1 LKTGLIKSDGT
12 VSLDSDNVVDYLL
25 GRRKIP
31 GLKTASLISDSLLV
45 NRNLRVLNS
54 FEAKSKSFLIND
66 QQHNNMLL
74 QHGSLEGPEHGVYI
88 RNVIKSNSNSH
99 LIEFPD
105 Y

>member
-1 LKTGLIKSDGT
+1 MTES
-12 VSLDSDNVVDYLL
+12 
-25 GRRKIP
+25 
-31 GLKTASLISDSLLV
+31 ALV

-54 FEAKSKSFLIND
+54 FEAKSKSFLIDD
-66 QQHNNMLL
+66 QQHNNLLL

-88 RNVIKSNSNSH
+88 RDVIKSNSNSH